1 MGVGIKGCIF
11 WDAGAEVNA
20 RGFRVG
26 SPRVGA
32 HFVSRSGAEP
42 FDPGGETTFLPFR
55 IGVSA
60 GIIDREYGG
69 IPRDTDLAVI
79 FVPFAGTGE
88 NVLPSGGF
96 EIGAG

>member
-1 MGVGIKGCIF
+1 MGVGIEGCIF
-11 WDAGAEVNA
+11 WDAGAEVDA
-20 RGFRVG
+20 GGFWVG

-42 FDPGGETTFLPFR
+42 FDPGGEATFFPFR

-60 GIIDREYGG
+60 GVIDGKYGG
-69 IPRDTDLAVI
+69 IPRDTDLGVI
-79 FVPFAGTGE
+79 FVPFASTSE
-88 NVLPSGGF
+88 DVPPSGWF